1 MLHICTR
8 TNVPITQ
15 SLLHEWEASLWRVN
29 SHQKKSRRRAY
40 TLGHRPCSLP
50 FLFPSSSPPTSPTS
64 PTSSADIM
72 TYDKMSKSAKRQYS

>member
-29 SHQKKSRRRAY
+29 SHEKKSRRRAY
-40 TLGHRPCSLP
+40 TLGHRPYSLS
-50 FLFPSSSPPTSPTS
+50 FLFPPSPSSPLFSEDTMP
-64 PTSSADIM
+64 
-72 TYDKMSKSAKRQYS
+72 YDKISKSAKRQYS